1 MHCTYRWSSR
11 LKLSLQASLQFIFGL
26 KTLSKD
32 WQKTFHIHLCITY
45 WLQESWLLYISGEFK
60 SPTNQA
66 IQLLY
71 CVTKILADAYKTSFT
86 SLWES
91 VFNLDH
97 ELELWQN
104 FYWTQLMH
112 QKCNLL
118 YCGRIIFENVL
129 YGKFTLTLFP
139 QKYLISL
146 KWKRIFA
153 IEKHW

>member
-1 MHCTYRWSSR
+1 MKFSPKIKFASKLAVHIWTKDTFQR
-11 LKLSLQASLQFIFGL
+11 LVKNISY
-26 KTLSKD
+26 T
-32 WQKTFHIHLCITY
+32 
-45 WLQESWLLYISGEFK
+45 SWLLNISGEFK
-60 SPTNQA
+60 NPTNQA
-66 IQLLY
+66 IQLLD